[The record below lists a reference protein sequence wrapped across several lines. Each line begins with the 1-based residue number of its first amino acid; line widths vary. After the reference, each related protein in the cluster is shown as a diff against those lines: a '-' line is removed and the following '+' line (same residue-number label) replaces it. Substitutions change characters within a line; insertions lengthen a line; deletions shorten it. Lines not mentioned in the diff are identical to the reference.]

1 MGITAGVINGRW
13 WGVNLSTWE
22 KSNLFYKFIYL
33 EEFLIDVVL
42 FSLRFL
48 SFVQCHL
55 SRILNFIDGP
65 TGATY
70 EITRRSKGDFNSIS
84 FHNGADSL
92 FPRQQRRSKSATS
105 QFIPLSLFFW
115 SPVDWKQLQ
124 RQVTSQVKSSPFNF
138 IYSTAITSYHF
149 EFSFSPFQSRPYNL
163 HHSSKKPWKLQ

>member
-1 MGITAGVINGRW
+1 MAVDEA
-13 WGVNLSTWE
+13 STWVHG
-22 KSNLFYKFIYL
+22 KNRILFYKFIL
-33 EEFLIDVVL
+33 EECLIDVVL

-48 SFVQCHL
+48 SFVQYHL

-65 TGATY
+65 TGATTATY

-105 QFIPLSLFFW
+105 QFIPLSLFFL

-149 EFSFSPFQSRPYNL
+149 EFSFSPFQIRPYNL